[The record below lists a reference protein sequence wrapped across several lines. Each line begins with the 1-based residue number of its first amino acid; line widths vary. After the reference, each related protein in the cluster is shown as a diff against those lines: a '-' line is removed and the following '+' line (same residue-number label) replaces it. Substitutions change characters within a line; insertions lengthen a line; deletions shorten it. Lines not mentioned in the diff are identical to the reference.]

1 MLPAAQN
8 AETEQNGGV
17 AQNGCSVQNS
27 GSQMEEI
34 VEADGEI
41 VARTPVMLEV
51 CSSALRV
58 LTNL

>member
-17 AQNGCSVQNS
+17 AQNGSSAQNS